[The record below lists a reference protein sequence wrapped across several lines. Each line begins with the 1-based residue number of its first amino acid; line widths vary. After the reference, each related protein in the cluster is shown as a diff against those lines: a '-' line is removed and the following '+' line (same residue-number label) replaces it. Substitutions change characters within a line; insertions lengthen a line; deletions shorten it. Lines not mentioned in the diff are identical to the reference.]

1 MTTFISSS
9 LGETRHGHALA
20 LLPGKSFSVAV
31 LVLLL
36 CGCGPSP
43 QPAAPTSTQPA
54 ATATSSAPSAATA
67 DPTAMKPMNNAAF
80 SVQSKS
86 FGKLPDGRE
95 VSLVTLKNN
104 NGVEIDVTNYGGIIT
119 RLLTPDAKGQPGDIV
134 LGYDNLQQYLDNNP
148 YFGAI
153 IGRFGNRIAKG
164 QFELD
169 GKKYQLATNDGD
181 NHLHGGG
188 QGFDKKLWQIKPFQH
203 ENSVGVEL
211 SYLSVDGEE
220 GYPGNLQVKVIY
232 TLTNTNEL
240 QMQFQ
245 ATTDLTTPVNLTQ
258 HSYFN
263 LAGSGSILEH
273 QLEIPAAQITPVGAG
288 LIPTGELQ
296 AVEGTPFDFRTA
308 KAIGRDIAADDAQLK
323 LGLGYDHNFVL
334 KAKVD
339 KSLVLAGR
347 VSEPTSGRVLEVW
360 TEEPAVQFYSGNFL
374 DGSLTGKGV
383 QYAHRSGFCLEPQ
396 HYPDAPNQRTFPST
410 LLKPGETYSTQI
422 VYRFSTK
429 S

>member
-20 LLPGKSFSVAV
+20 LLPGKSFSAAM
-31 LVLLL
+31 LLL
-36 CGCGPSP
+36 LLWGCGPSP
-43 QPAAPTSTQPA
+43 QPASTSTQPA
-54 ATATSSAPSAATA
+54 AATSAQPAATV
-67 DPTAMKPMNNAAF
+67 DPTSMKQMNNEAL
-80 SVQSKS
+80 SVQSKH

-95 VSLVTLKNN
+95 VTLVTLRNS
-104 NGVEIDVTNYGGIIT
+104 NGVELDVTNYGGIIT
-119 RLLTPDAKGQPGDIV
+119 RLLTPNTKGQLGDIV

-164 QFELD
+164 QFALE
-169 GKKYQLATNDGD
+169 GKTYQLASNDGD
-181 NHLHGGG
+181 NHLHGGV
-188 QGFDKKLWQIKPFQH
+188 QGFDKKLWLMQPFQH
-203 ENSVGVEL
+203 ADSVGVEL

-245 ATTDLTTPVNLTQ
+245 ATTDQTTPVNLTQ

-263 LAGSGSILEH
+263 LAGAGSILEH

-288 LIPTGELQ
+288 LIPTGQVQ
-296 AVEGTPFDFRTA
+296 AVEGTPFDFRIA

-323 LGLGYDHNFVL
+323 LGQGYDHNFVL
-334 KAKVD
+334 KATVD

-347 VSEPTSGRVLEVW
+347 VFEPNSGRVLEVW

-383 QYAHRSGFCLEPQ
+383 KYGNRSGFCLEPQ
-396 HYPDAPNQRTFPST
+396 HYPDAPNQSTFPST
-410 LLKPGETYSTQI
+410 WLKPGETYSTQI
-422 VYRFSTK
+422 VYRFSTQ

>member
-1 MTTFISSS
+1 MQQTKNS
-9 LGETRHGHALA
+9 
-20 LLPGKSFSVAV
+20 
-31 LVLLL
+31 
-36 CGCGPSP
+36 
-43 QPAAPTSTQPA
+43 
-54 ATATSSAPSAATA
+54 
-67 DPTAMKPMNNAAF
+67 AF
-80 SVQSKS
+80 SVHTKV
-86 FGKLPDGRE
+86 FGQLPDGRE
-95 VSLVTLKNN
+95 VSLVTLKNS
-104 NGVEIDVTNYGGIIT
+104 NGVELDVTNYGGIIT
-119 RLLTPDAKGQPGDIV
+119 RLITPDAKGLPGDIV

-181 NHLHGGG
+181 NHLHGGV
-188 QGFDKKLWQIKPFQH
+188 QGFDKKLWQMQPFQNDH
-203 ENSVGVEL
+203 GVGVVL

-220 GYPGNLQVKVIY
+220 GYPGNLQVKVTY
-232 TLTNTNEL
+232 TLTHSNEL

-245 ATTDLTTPVNLTQ
+245 ATTDQTTPVNLTQ

-273 QLEIPAAQITPVGAG
+273 ELEIPAAQITPVGPG
-288 LIPTGELQ
+288 LIPTGQLQ
-296 AVEGTPFDFRTA
+296 AVAGTPFDFRTA
-308 KAIGRDIAADDAQLK
+308 KAIGRDIAAEDAQLK

-334 KAKVD
+334 KASPD

-347 VSEPTSGRVLEVW
+347 VFEPNSGRVLEVW

-374 DGSLTGKGV
+374 DGTLTGKGV
-383 QYAHRSGFCLEPQ
+383 HYAHRSGFCLEPQ
-396 HYPDAPNQRTFPST
+396 HYPDAPNQSSFPST
-410 LLKPGETYSTQI
+410 LLQPGETYSTQI
-422 VYRFSTK
+422 VYRFSIK